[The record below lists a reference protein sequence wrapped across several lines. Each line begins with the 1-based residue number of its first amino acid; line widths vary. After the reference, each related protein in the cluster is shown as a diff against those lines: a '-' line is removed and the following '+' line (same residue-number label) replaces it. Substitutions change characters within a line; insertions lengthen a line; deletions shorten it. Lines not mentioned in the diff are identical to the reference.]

1 MGIFDVAFFV
11 SAITIA
17 APILLAALGELV
29 SERAGIMNVGLE
41 GVLLA
46 GAFSGYVS
54 MTVVDNLLVGF
65 VGGILGG
72 LAFGALMGLLAI
84 EAKVDQIVC
93 GIALTLLGS
102 GLTAFLNDRFF
113 SHPSTFAPL
122 PRLAIPGLS
131 QVPVVGDVLFNEDL
145 FIYVVA
151 VCVILLALAIG
162 RTTWGIN
169 LKAVGE
175 TPVAADAAGVSV
187 RGVRWAAVLFSGACA
202 GAAGAYISVGDVGVF
217 REGMTGG
224 RGYLALAAILF
235 GGWRLS
241 GLAVAVAIFAVTDAT
256 QLRLQSMGSIPP
268 EVWVAVA
275 LIVVVALAVGRLRRP
290 GGRWQ
295 LDERPPGFTDAAG
308 GLVVA
313 AMVVLVVARPHLT
326 LPVSIWLA
334 MPYLLALAALAVGG
348 NQRHR
353 APSALAIPYVRSEA

>member
-1 MGIFDVAFFV
+1 MGLFDVAFFV

-46 GAFSGYVS
+46 GAFAGYVS

-72 LAFGALMGLLAI
+72 LAFGALMGVLAI

-113 SHPSTFAPL
+113 SHPSTFEPL

-131 QVPVVGDVLFNEDL
+131 KLPVVGDVLFRQDL
-145 FIYVVA
+145 FIYAVA
-151 VCVILLALAIG
+151 VVVVLLAVAIG

-175 TPVAADAAGVSV
+175 TPIAADAAGVSV

-241 GLAVAVAIFAVTDAT
+241 GLGVGVAIFAFTDAT
-256 QLRLQSMGSIPP
+256 QLRLQSVGAIPS

-275 LIVVVALAVGRLRRP
+275 LVVAVAVAVGRIRLSGGYWRLDRRRLGTLDVAGGIVVV
-290 GGRWQ
+290 
-295 LDERPPGFTDAAG
+295 
-308 GLVVA
+308 
-313 AMVVLVVARPHLT
+313 AMVVLVAIRPHLT

-334 MPYLLALAALAVGG
+334 MPYLLALAALAVGD